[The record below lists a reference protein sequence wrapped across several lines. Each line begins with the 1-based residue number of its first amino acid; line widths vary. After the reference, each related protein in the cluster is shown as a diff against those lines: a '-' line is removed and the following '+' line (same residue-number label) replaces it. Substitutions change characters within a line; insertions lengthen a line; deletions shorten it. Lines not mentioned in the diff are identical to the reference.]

1 MHINHFIN
9 MLKKNVGKKVE
20 APLKKYLPIKLNNN
34 LLDNQKKCLPIKQNN
49 NIIIGDT
56 PYSVDIVKNNDTIKI
71 TATNIWIKNSYSI
84 FLDEKKLNQIVSNS
98 GLNCNLD
105 KFYELLMTSLK
116 NNNKI
121 NLSGKL
127 NSNQLI
133 LNLSISL
140 IEDLDYSVNYV
151 IVLDKT
157 EKSDIAR
164 LEEIII
170 DLRQINLSKKWI
182 DINED
187 DINYYFG
194 YDKQHIFE
202 VDNRCDVP
210 IILKIPDEI
219 IKKSSKIKVKY
230 IIRCNSSN
238 SFACK
243 IWTKNY
249 VLFDHDLYNRYEDG
263 GEYSDLRTK
272 NPDDTGENG
281 LYTTTIINKID
292 INNDNRIFIKLIG
305 CKVIFYLISYKI
317 N

>member
-1 MHINHFIN
+1 MHISHFII
-9 MLKKNVGKKVE
+9 MLKKVE
-20 APLKKYLPIKLNNN
+20 APL
-34 LLDNQKKCLPIKQNN
+34 KKCLPIKQNN
-49 NIIIGDT
+49 NIIIENT
-56 PYSVDIVKNNDTIKI
+56 PYSIDIVKTNDSIKI
-71 TATNIWIKNSYSI
+71 TTTNIWIKNSYSI

-98 GLNCNLD
+98 RLNCNLD

-127 NSNQLI
+127 NNNQLI

-140 IEDLDYSVNYV
+140 IENLDYTVKYV

-164 LEEIII
+164 LEEMII

-187 DINYYFG
+187 DISYYFG
-194 YDKQHIFE
+194 YDKQHIFGINNE
-202 VDNRCDVP
+202 GNRNQ

-230 IIRCNSSN
+230 IIQSN
-238 SFACK
+238 SDRYSCN

-249 VLFDHDLYNRYEDG
+249 VLFDHDISGNDNDYT
-263 GEYSDLRTK
+263 DLRTE
-272 NPDDTGENG
+272 NSYDDQKK
-281 LYTTTIINKID
+281 LYTIINKINID
-292 INNDNRIFIKLIG
+292 DDNRIFMKLKN
-305 CKVIFYLISYKI
+305 CKVNFYIISYKI